1 MCRKNLS
8 LIFSSQTVNMSDNE
22 LNFSLEEV
30 LSPCAKK
37 NSPIHEMLMEDGNLK
52 TIEMS
57 LAQFNL
63 EYGFNAMERWASYY
77 YPNNAGSCRQPV
89 EVELRE
95 FMRIYPTIKDKIV
108 NPFSIDIPDDF
119 NIDDVINAELLTG
132 DFVTPVTPEQLNTH
146 DEEALHLVGVDPEVT
161 IFCLE
166 FIWHC
171 LLQSL
176 V

>member
-1 MCRKNLS
+1 MFLKNLS
-8 LIFSSQTVNMSDNE
+8 LIFSSQTASMSDNE
-22 LNFSLEEV
+22 LNFSMEEA

-37 NSPIHEMLMEDGNLK
+37 NSPIHEMLTEDGLLK
-52 TIEMS
+52 TIDMS
-57 LAQFNL
+57 LAQFTL
-63 EYGFNAMERWASYY
+63 EYGYNAMERWASYY

-89 EVELRE
+89 EEELRE

-108 NPFSIDIPDDF
+108 NPFSIDIPGDF
-119 NIDDVINAELLTG
+119 NIDDVIQAELLTG

-146 DEEALHLVGVDPEVT
+146 DEEALHLVDVDPEVN

-166 FIWHC
+166 FICYC